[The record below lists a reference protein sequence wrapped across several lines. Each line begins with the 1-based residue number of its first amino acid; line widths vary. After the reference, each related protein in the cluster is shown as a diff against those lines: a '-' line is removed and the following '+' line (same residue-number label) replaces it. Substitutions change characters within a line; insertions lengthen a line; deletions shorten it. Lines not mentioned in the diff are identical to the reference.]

1 MASAARNG
9 VVNDGGDSYIPAT
22 QRPDGSWRKPRR
34 VKPGYVPQEEVPLYE
49 SKGKQWVNSK
59 PRLPPGVHEDPAP
72 VQQSQQV
79 QPQAPLSKSAKKNEK
94 RKQKRKE
101 KAHAQEETGIVDGKV
116 DALASNIGDVSLSD
130 NAQLTGTSDPQKRM
144 KNVKKKLR
152 QIEDLQVKISS
163 GEITSPSK
171 EQLDKI
177 ARKGELEEELRTL
190 EEGL

>member
-1 MASAARNG
+1 MSNLLVG
-9 VVNDGGDSYIPAT
+9 NFQDHSYIPAT

-34 VKPGYVPQEEVPLYE
+34 VKPGYIPQEEVPLYE

-72 VQQSQQV
+72 VQQSQQA

-101 KAHAQEETGIVDGKV
+101 KAQAQEETGIDDGKV
-116 DALASNIGDVSLSD
+116 DALASDIGDVSLSD
-130 NAQLTGTSDPQKRM
+130 SAQLPMATGPSDPQKRM

-163 GEITSPSK
+163 GEITTPSK